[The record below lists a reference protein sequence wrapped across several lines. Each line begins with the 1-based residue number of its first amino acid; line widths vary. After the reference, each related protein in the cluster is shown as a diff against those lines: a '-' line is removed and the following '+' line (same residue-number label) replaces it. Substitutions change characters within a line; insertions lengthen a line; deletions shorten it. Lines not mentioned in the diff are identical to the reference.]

1 MAEPFNLKIFTPYR
15 TVFDGRV
22 QAVIVPGEVGE
33 LGVLAGHTRLLT
45 TLVPG
50 LVRWVE
56 EGQNHVAAISGG
68 FCEVFENTVVVLA
81 DTLERPHEIDVGR
94 AQKSRDAA
102 LQALKNRS
110 ELSDREITRLEA
122 RLLRALNRLRAA
134 KLSA

>member
-1 MAEPFNLKIFTPYR
+1 VAEPFNLKIFTPYR

-22 QAVIVPGEVGE
+22 EAIIVPGEIGE

-81 DTLERPHEIDVGR
+81 DTLERPHEIDVPR
-94 AQKSRDAA
+94 AERARDTAR
-102 LQALKNRS
+102 QALKRRS
-110 ELSDREITRLEA
+110 ELGEREIARMEA